1 MFSAPTGHPG
11 GPHLAASRH
20 KHALPAVTAPPEASG
35 HHSPSCRFPSSWLL
49 HHVEVGANFVPGVGC
64 VPAIVGSDGSPGFS
78 SRPQNCSLECI
89 RQGRPECGYCRVTGD
104 DIKKKVGLSSN
115 HGCIP
120 WPCLELLG
128 DEDPSICEHYVQAPD
143 DVKVEFVHDSNP
155 KSDSVIVSWKPSHY
169 GIAFLR
175 GFQVSVQALGGT
187 AVACQLLL
195 FSRNVSL
202 SAAHAQT
209 FYKSDPFP
217 GLSLGSQYAV
227 TVMALP
233 VPEQWDKFYQSFYF
247 KTRSCAAKNGLEQC
261 KQDWYPQQVEVQQNG
276 SVVIV
281 TFNLAPPTMEI
292 RRYFC
297 VCHGDGEV
305 KYTDIILDSLQN
317 KTHHSFQL
325 SGLRKGTNYS
335 CEIAAN
341 EVDAVRKRFKISV
354 QKEILPS
361 TPPSS
366 AVVFTVCLAVVVVSG
381 VVLAALMCWYKKKLD
396 ANPEIDTLNEEKD
409 TLKEQVVLPLN
420 RPTPP
425 RLLICYSHYDGEAH
439 VKAVMQLGAFIQQHM
454 ATQQIAANE
463 VDAVRKRFKISV
475 QKEILPSTPP
485 SSAVVFAVC
494 LAVVVVSGVVLAALM
509 CWYKK
514 KLDANP
520 EIDTL
525 NEEKDTLKEQ
535 VVLPLNRPTPPR
547 LLICYSHYDGEAHVK
562 AVMQLGAF
570 IQQHMATQ
578 VCLDLWDYLSIAEE
592 GIMAWHCRQIR
603 ESDFVLV
610 ICSPGLRQRYDPEV
624 THSDSVDLMSNACS
638 CSAIVQLI
646 GEEVGRAKARGEDM
660 SKYMAAVFK
669 YCKETDIPTELRL
682 ASHYTLPHDL
692 PLLFSHLQ
700 GVALHRP
707 GSYLKINNITEEGY
721 TGVPMGAAL
730 QLAIQ
735 EAGTALNGKQQ
746 QMKELK
752 CDRVDA

>member
-1 MFSAPTGHPG
+1 
-11 GPHLAASRH
+11 
-20 KHALPAVTAPPEASG
+20 
-35 HHSPSCRFPSSWLL
+35 
-49 HHVEVGANFVPGVGC
+49 
-64 VPAIVGSDGSPGFS
+64 
-78 SRPQNCSLECI
+78 PQNCSLECI

-115 HGCIP
+115 HASPGCIP

-354 QKEILPS
+354 QKAPPSPEILPS

-454 ATQQIAANE
+454 A
-463 VDAVRKRFKISV
+463 
-475 QKEILPSTPP
+475 
-485 SSAVVFAVC
+485 
-494 LAVVVVSGVVLAALM
+494 
-509 CWYKK
+509 
-514 KLDANP
+514 
-520 EIDTL
+520 
-525 NEEKDTLKEQ
+525 
-535 VVLPLNRPTPPR
+535 
-547 LLICYSHYDGEAHVK
+547 AH
-562 AVMQLGAF
+562 
-570 IQQHMATQ
+570 

>member
-1 MFSAPTGHPG
+1 
-11 GPHLAASRH
+11 
-20 KHALPAVTAPPEASG
+20 
-35 HHSPSCRFPSSWLL
+35 
-49 HHVEVGANFVPGVGC
+49 
-64 VPAIVGSDGSPGFS
+64 
-78 SRPQNCSLECI
+78 
-89 RQGRPECGYCRVTGD
+89 
-104 DIKKKVGLSSN
+104 
-115 HGCIP
+115 
-120 WPCLELLG
+120 
-128 DEDPSICEHYVQAPD
+128 
-143 DVKVEFVHDSNP
+143 
-155 KSDSVIVSWKPSHY
+155 
-169 GIAFLR
+169 
-175 GFQVSVQALGGT
+175 
-187 AVACQLLL
+187 
-195 FSRNVSL
+195 
-202 SAAHAQT
+202 
-209 FYKSDPFP
+209 
-217 GLSLGSQYAV
+217 
-227 TVMALP
+227 MALP

-366 AVVFTVCLAVVVVSG
+366 AVVFT
-381 VVLAALMCWYKKKLD
+381 
-396 ANPEIDTLNEEKD
+396 
-409 TLKEQVVLPLN
+409 
-420 RPTPP
+420 
-425 RLLICYSHYDGEAH
+425 
-439 VKAVMQLGAFIQQHM
+439 
-454 ATQQIAANE
+454 
-463 VDAVRKRFKISV
+463 
-475 QKEILPSTPP
+475 
-485 SSAVVFAVC
+485 VC

>member
-1 MFSAPTGHPG
+1 MYPT
-11 GPHLAASRH
+11 
-20 KHALPAVTAPPEASG
+20 
-35 HHSPSCRFPSSWLL
+35 
-49 HHVEVGANFVPGVGC
+49 
-64 VPAIVGSDGSPGFS
+64 
-78 SRPQNCSLECI
+78 
-89 RQGRPECGYCRVTGD
+89 
-104 DIKKKVGLSSN
+104 
-115 HGCIP
+115 GCIP

-143 DVKVEFVHDSNP
+143 DVKVEFVHESNP

-202 SAAHAQT
+202 SATHAQM

-247 KTRSCAAKNGLEQC
+247 KTRSCAEKNGLEQC
-261 KQDWYPQQVEVQQNG
+261 KQDWYPQQVEVKQDG
-276 SVVIV
+276 SVIIV
-281 TFNLAPPTMEI
+281 TFNLAPPTMGI

-297 VCHGDGEV
+297 LCRGDGEV
-305 KYTDIILDSLQN
+305 KYTDIILDSLEN

-325 SGLRKGTNYS
+325 NGLHKGTNYT
-335 CEIAAN
+335 CEIAAK

-366 AVVFTVCLAVVVVSG
+366 AVVLAVCLAVVAVFG
-381 VVLAALMCWYKKKLD
+381 VLLAALMCWYKKKLD
-396 ANPEIDTLNEEKD
+396 ANPEIDKLNEEKD
-409 TLKEQVVLPLN
+409 TLKEPVVLPLN

-425 RLLICYSHYDGEAH
+425 RLLICYS
-439 VKAVMQLGAFIQQHM
+439 
-454 ATQQIAANE
+454 
-463 VDAVRKRFKISV
+463 R
-475 QKEILPSTPP
+475 
-485 SSAVVFAVC
+485 
-494 LAVVVVSGVVLAALM
+494 
-509 CWYKK
+509 
-514 KLDANP
+514 
-520 EIDTL
+520 
-525 NEEKDTLKEQ
+525 
-535 VVLPLNRPTPPR
+535 
-547 LLICYSHYDGEAHVK
+547 YDGEAHVK

-592 GIMAWHCRQIR
+592 GIMAWYCRQIR

-624 THSDSVDLMSNACS
+624 TYDDSVDLMSNACS
-638 CSAIVQLI
+638 CSAVVQLI

-682 ASHYTLPHDL
+682 ASHYTLPRDL

-721 TGVPMGAAL
+721 TGVPTGAAL

-735 EAGTALNGKQQ
+735 EAGSALNGKQQ
-746 QMKELK
+746 QMEEQKY
-752 CDRVDA
+752 DRVDA

>member
-1 MFSAPTGHPG
+1 
-11 GPHLAASRH
+11 
-20 KHALPAVTAPPEASG
+20 
-35 HHSPSCRFPSSWLL
+35 
-49 HHVEVGANFVPGVGC
+49 
-64 VPAIVGSDGSPGFS
+64 
-78 SRPQNCSLECI
+78 
-89 RQGRPECGYCRVTGD
+89 
-104 DIKKKVGLSSN
+104 
-115 HGCIP
+115 CIP

-169 GIAFLR
+169 IAFLR

-247 KTRSCAAKNGLEQC
+247 KTRCAAKNGLEQC
-261 KQDWYPQQVEVQQNG
+261 KQWYPQQVEVQQNG

-281 TFNLAPPTMEI
+281 TFNLAPPTVGI

-297 VCHGDGEV
+297 VCSGDGEV
-305 KYTDIILDSLQN
+305 KYTDIILDSLEN

-335 CEIAAN
+335 C
-341 EVDAVRKRFKISV
+341 
-354 QKEILPS
+354 Q
-361 TPPSS
+361 
-366 AVVFTVCLAVVVVSG
+366 
-381 VVLAALMCWYKKKLD
+381 
-396 ANPEIDTLNEEKD
+396 
-409 TLKEQVVLPLN
+409 
-420 RPTPP
+420 P

-454 ATQQIAANE
+454 ATQ
-463 VDAVRKRFKISV
+463 
-475 QKEILPSTPP
+475 
-485 SSAVVFAVC
+485 
-494 LAVVVVSGVVLAALM
+494 
-509 CWYKK
+509 
-514 KLDANP
+514 
-520 EIDTL
+520 
-525 NEEKDTLKEQ
+525 
-535 VVLPLNRPTPPR
+535 
-547 LLICYSHYDGEAHVK
+547 
-562 AVMQLGAF
+562 
-570 IQQHMATQ
+570 Q

-730 QLAIQ
+730 QLAI
-735 EAGTALNGKQQ
+735 
-746 QMKELK
+746 
-752 CDRVDA
+752 

>member
-1 MFSAPTGHPG
+1 MWRSALT
-11 GPHLAASRH
+11 LYLLLVASQPLW
-20 KHALPAVTAPPEASG
+20 AQTEVPVSAVA
-35 HHSPSCRFPSSWLL
+35 
-49 HHVEVGANFVPGVGC
+49 
-64 VPAIVGSDGSPGFS
+64 
-78 SRPQNCSLECI
+78 PQNCSLECI
-89 RQGRPECGYCRVTGD
+89 RQTFVRNSKKKEVETESDHKPSALQGRPECEYCRVTGD
-104 DIKKKVGLSSN
+104 DIKKKVGLVSN

-143 DVKVEFVHDSNP
+143 DVKVEFVHESNP
-155 KSDSVIVSWKPSHY
+155 KSDTVIVSWKPSHY

-247 KTRSCAAKNGLEQC
+247 NTRSCAEKNGLEQC
-261 KQDWYPQQVEVQQNG
+261 KQDWYPQHIKVQQDG

-281 TFNLAPPTMEI
+281 TFNLAPPIMGI

-297 VCHGDGEV
+297 LCRGDGEV
-305 KYTDIILDSLQN
+305 KYTDIILDSLEN

-325 SGLRKGTNYS
+325 SDLHEGTNYT
-335 CEIAAN
+335 CDIAAK
-341 EVDAVRKRFKISV
+341 EVDAVRKRFKISF

-361 TPPSS
+361 TPPSLD
-366 AVVFTVCLAVVVVSG
+366 VVLAVCLAVVAVFG
-381 VVLAALMCWYKKKLD
+381 VLLAALMCWRSKVYRKKLD
-396 ANPEIDTLNEEKD
+396 ANPEIDTLYEEQD
-409 TLKEQVVLPLN
+409 TLKQPVVLPGN
-420 RPTPP
+420 RATPP
-425 RLLICYSHYDGEAH
+425 RLLICYSGYDGAAH
-439 VKAVMQLGAFIQQHM
+439 VKAVMKLGAFIQQHM
-454 ATQQIAANE
+454 AT
-463 VDAVRKRFKISV
+463 R
-475 QKEILPSTPP
+475 
-485 SSAVVFAVC
+485 
-494 LAVVVVSGVVLAALM
+494 
-509 CWYKK
+509 
-514 KLDANP
+514 
-520 EIDTL
+520 
-525 NEEKDTLKEQ
+525 
-535 VVLPLNRPTPPR
+535 
-547 LLICYSHYDGEAHVK
+547 
-562 AVMQLGAF
+562 
-570 IQQHMATQ
+570 

-592 GIMAWHCRQIR
+592 GVMAWYCRQIR
-603 ESDFVLV
+603 ENDFVLV

-624 THSDSVDLMSNACS
+624 THDNSVDLMSNSCS
-638 CSAIVQLI
+638 CEAIVQLI

-682 ASHYTLPHDL
+682 AAHYTVPRDL
-692 PLLFSHLQ
+692 PLLFSHLH

-707 GSYLKINNITEEGY
+707 GSYLKINNITEESY
-721 TGVPMGAAL
+721 TGVPTGAAL

-735 EAGTALNGKQQ
+735 EAGTALNGEQQ
-746 QMKELK
+746 QMEELSY
-752 CDRVDA
+752 DRVDA